1 KNQPTPVGRPH
12 GICAVADSEPG
23 ELPGREVPHSQVPRA
38 SQRHAAAV
46 RRQTRITVR
55 KSRSLRRF
63 FITAPVDPCES
74 DEIALDIALCIN
86 ERSVRCNVEIRA
98 AASSHCDFR
107 KHGLWTSN
115 GREVAQI
122 EPDSLEPSLRSVD
135 EMSAL
140 QIPRMSATF
149 EQNLSLAGLEIENG
163 DLSVIDGALEPF
175 SLQSPD
181 GKMVKRS
188 ARPPGRNSGH
198 QKAASPLR
206 WSATAKTPGCAPPAE
221 TRKRRFPTA
230 NAIWSDS
237 QLAPRCPES
246 PPILTY
252 VSSVAGPP
260 VTATFLSEAN
270 PSKNPIH

>member
-1 KNQPTPVGRPH
+1 
-12 GICAVADSEPG
+12 
-23 ELPGREVPHSQVPRA
+23 
-38 SQRHAAAV
+38 
-46 RRQTRITVR
+46 TVR

-135 EMSAL
+135 PCLRKVDEMSAL

-163 DLSVIDGALEPF
+163 DLSVIDGALGAFLAPVARR
-175 SLQSPD
+175 QN
-181 GKMVKRS
+181 GKKECATTRQKL
-188 ARPPGRNSGH
+188 RPPEGGLS
-198 QKAASPLR
+198 
-206 WSATAKTPGCAPPAE
+206 
-221 TRKRRFPTA
+221 
-230 NAIWSDS
+230 
-237 QLAPRCPES
+237 
-246 PPILTY
+246 LTM
-252 VSSVAGPP
+252 V
-260 VTATFLSEAN
+260 
-270 PSKNPIH
+270 